1 MSARPEDL
9 QLPDA
14 ELGEAVTRPF
24 PNSRKT
30 YVSGSRP
37 DLRVPMREIRQGPT
51 PTSDG
56 DLPNP
61 PIYVYD
67 TSGPYTDPAAT
78 IDLKAGLPGVRD
90 GWIADRAVGRRR
102 PRGRP

>member
-1 MSARPEDL
+1 MPARGLRESLEPDPSRVGVGKLSLTAPFPRPHVADASASTRMGRCRPVARSRAMSARPEDL

-37 DLRVPMREIRQGPT
+37 DRTCGALC
-51 PTSDG
+51 
-56 DLPNP
+56 L
-61 PIYVYD
+61 
-67 TSGPYTDPAAT
+67 
-78 IDLKAGLPGVRD
+78 
-90 GWIADRAVGRRR
+90 
-102 PRGRP
+102 